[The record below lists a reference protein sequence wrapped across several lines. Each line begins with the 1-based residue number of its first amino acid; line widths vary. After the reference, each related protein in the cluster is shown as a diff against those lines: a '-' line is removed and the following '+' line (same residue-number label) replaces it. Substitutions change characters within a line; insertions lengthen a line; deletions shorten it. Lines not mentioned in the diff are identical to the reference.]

1 MMMRKLRRLANQVLT
16 FIAIL
21 LAIGAVVI
29 AVTEVPVEV
38 MEVPGA
44 VLSELSDKL
53 LTILDGVDLG
63 LGRQ

>member
-1 MMMRKLRRLANQVLT
+1 MMMRKLRRLATQVLT

-21 LAIGAVVI
+21 LAMGAVVI
-29 AVTEVPVEV
+29 ALTEVPVEV
-38 MEVPGA
+38 MGGA
-44 VLSELSDKL
+44 VLSDVL